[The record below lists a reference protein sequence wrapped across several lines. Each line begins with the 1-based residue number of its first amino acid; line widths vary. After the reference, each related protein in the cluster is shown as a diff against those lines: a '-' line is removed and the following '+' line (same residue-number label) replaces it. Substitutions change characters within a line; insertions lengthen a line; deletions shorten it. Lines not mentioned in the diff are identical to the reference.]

1 MVTLL
6 LIPKLRKDA
15 KRYKPLLSV
24 SICVHLWLL
33 VNLGGCEAG
42 PEIPRGERA
51 IYVHDSVYHHLVVSQ
66 DDTCRYL
73 RFGYG
78 RVQGAMGLVD
88 PIGLKV
94 PYTAYLA
101 LGLVFTRPKRVLMI
115 GLAGGAM
122 VRFLKEYYL
131 EVEVDVV
138 EIDPEVVAVAKRY
151 FGVQNGIHHRIYVED
166 GRVFVKQTPRRYDWV
181 ILDAF
186 HADTVPHH
194 LTTVEFMEEVKSLLQ
209 PQGVVTANIARLGPG
224 ILYRSMIRTLAQVFP
239 QVYLF
244 PVPNRGNIVTVATL
258 LEKRRSGESI
268 AEAIGQLK
276 AKTNRALDLLEA
288 EGSLLEE
295 KPVVADAPVLTDD
308 YAPVD
313 LLRYQEGIYDF

>member
-1 MVTLL
+1 MLKSSPLETVHTQSNFKYRLFCYLL
-6 LIPKLRKDA
+6 MGF
-15 KRYKPLLSV
+15 
-24 SICVHLWLL
+24 WL
-33 VNLGGCEAG
+33 VVLGGCEAG
-42 PEIPRGERA
+42 PEIPKGERA
-51 IYVHDSVYHHLVVSQ
+51 LYVHDSVYHHLVVSQ

-122 VRFLKEYYL
+122 VRFLQEYYP

-138 EIDPEVVAVAKRY
+138 EIDPEVVAVAERY
-151 FGVQNGIHHRIYVED
+151 FGVQSGIHHRIHVED
-166 GRVFVKQTPRRYDWV
+166 GRVFVKQTRRRYDWV

-258 LEKRRSGESI
+258 SETRRSGESI
-268 AEAIGQLK
+268 AHAIGQLK
-276 AKTNRALDLLEA
+276 ARTNRALDLLEA
-288 EGSLLEE
+288 EGSLLEGN
-295 KPVVADAPVLTDD
+295 PVVVDAPVLTDD

>member
-1 MVTLL
+1 MRWLIGIIGLTLG
-6 LIPKLRKDA
+6 
-15 KRYKPLLSV
+15 V
-24 SICVHLWLL
+24 
-33 VNLGGCEAG
+33 LGGCEAI
-42 PEIPRGERA
+42 PEIPVGEQA
-51 IYVHDSVYHHLVVSQ
+51 ILVHDSVYHHLVVSQ

-78 RVQGAMGLVD
+78 RVQGAMGLDD
-88 PIGLKV
+88 PVALKL

-101 LGLVFTRPKRVLMI
+101 LGLVFNRPRRVLMI

-122 VRFLKEYYL
+122 VRFLQEYFPD
-131 EVEVDVV
+131 VNVDVV
-138 EIDPEVVAVAKRY
+138 EIDPDVVAVAERY
-151 FGVQNGIHHRIYVED
+151 FGVQNAIHHRIHIGD
-166 GRVFVKQTPRRYDWV
+166 GRVFVKQTRERYDWV
-181 ILDAF
+181 ILDGF

-194 LTTVEFMEEVKSLLQ
+194 LTTVEFMEEVKGLLQ

-258 LEKRRSGESI
+258 SDKRRSGESI
-268 AEAIGQLK
+268 AKDIGQLK
-276 AKTNRALDLLEA
+276 ARTNRALDLLEA
-288 EGSLLEE
+288 RGSLLEE
-295 KPVVADAPVLTDD
+295 KPVVVDAPVLTDD

-313 LLRYQEGIYDF
+313 LLRYQEGIYGF